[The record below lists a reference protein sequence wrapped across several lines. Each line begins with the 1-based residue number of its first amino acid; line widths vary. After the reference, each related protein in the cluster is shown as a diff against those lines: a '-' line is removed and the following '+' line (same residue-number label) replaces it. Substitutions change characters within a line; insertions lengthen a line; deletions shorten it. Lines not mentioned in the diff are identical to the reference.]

1 MKKHQEE
8 YLKLLEDRFG
18 VKVKPKIAYFSYE
31 EIPDRGIIVE
41 LKPFNTTRIFISD
54 EPRSYYHKFSSE
66 LKSQHLPKC
75 VWLTSKSDIDLKI
88 IKGFFI

>member
-54 EPRSYYHKFSSE
+54 EPF
-66 LKSQHLPKC
+66 
-75 VWLTSKSDIDLKI
+75 T
-88 IKGFFI
+88 

>member
-18 VKVKPKIAYFSYE
+18 VKAKPKIAYFSYE

-41 LKPFNTTRIFISD
+41 LNPFNTIIFISD

-75 VWLTSKSDIDLKI
+75 VWLTSKSDSDLRI
-88 IKGFFI
+88 NNGFFI